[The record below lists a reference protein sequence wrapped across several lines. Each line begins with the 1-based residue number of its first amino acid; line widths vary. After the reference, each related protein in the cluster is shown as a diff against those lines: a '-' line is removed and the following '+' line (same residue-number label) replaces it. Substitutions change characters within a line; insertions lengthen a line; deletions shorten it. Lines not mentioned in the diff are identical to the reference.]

1 MNRERVWAGL
11 DFYGRTA
18 LGYNRPVSDKP
29 NRLSFNDRIGIALS
43 NFLRRISSPRMAL
56 AVFGVIFLAGAA
68 ARIIA
73 APYSATQDMAQFWS
87 FAQLFKEH
95 GLDFYRYASGYEQIN
110 PWQGWGYVYPP
121 IWILILGIAVAAVPG
136 ALAGQLYVDTAWR
149 IAEKAP
155 IIAAD
160 LAIGLILFAAV
171 PGSRWKKTFFAAL
184 WLLNPVAWYQ
194 SGVFG
199 QFDAIAAAF
208 LVGSL
213 VLLERGYDRWAF
225 GVAAL
230 AVMTKQHT
238 LIPIAF
244 MMAVT
249 LRTMPLKRFAANL
262 AIFAGVVAALSLP
275 FVVTGNLVDYA
286 RAVILPGQ
294 APAYQEPMLYTFSG
308 TGAVFTYLHD
318 RYGWDT
324 LSWFNYTTV
333 TLVIAILAGLVLS
346 YVKRLSP
353 LRAMLVGILLF
364 IALFYRINYQYLVVF
379 IPLAILAMA
388 RTTYVSERILG
399 LWLAV
404 FPSVW
409 LWYFTLSF
417 WFIYLTPDYPGAI
430 PLFERLG
437 LNSLTAS
444 DTVYLRIALTIMFL
458 CLAYVVLAFTRWKRP
473 PISSLAVK
481 A

>member
-1 MNRERVWAGL
+1 
-11 DFYGRTA
+11 
-18 LGYNRPVSDKP
+18 VSDTP
-29 NRLSFNDRIGIALS
+29 HTPSFNDRIAIALS
-43 NFLRRISSPRMAL
+43 NLFHRIFSPRAAL
-56 AVFGVIFLAGAA
+56 VAFAVIFLAGAA
-68 ARIIA
+68 VRIIA

-95 GLDFYRYASGYEQIN
+95 GLDFYSYASGYEPIN

-121 IWILILGIAVAAVPG
+121 IWILILGISLAAVPG

-160 LAIGLILFAAV
+160 LAIGVILFAAV
-171 PGSRWKKTFFAAL
+171 PGSRWKKSFFAAL
-184 WLLNPVAWYQ
+184 WLLNPAAWYQ
-194 SGVFG
+194 SAVFG

-208 LVGSL
+208 LIGSL
-213 VLLERGYDRWAF
+213 ILLERGHDRWSFA
-225 GVAAL
+225 VAAL

-238 LIPIAF
+238 LIPITF

-262 AIFAGVVAALSLP
+262 AIFAGVIAAFSLP
-275 FVVTGNLVDYA
+275 FVVTGNLVDYV
-286 RAVILPGQ
+286 RAVFLPGQ

-308 TGAVFTYLHD
+308 TGAAFTYLHD
-318 RYGWDT
+318 RFGWDT
-324 LSWFNYTTV
+324 LNWFNYTTPL
-333 TLVIAILAGLVLS
+333 LVIAIIAGLVLS
-346 YVKRLSP
+346 YVKRLSL
-353 LRAMLVGILLF
+353 LRAMLIGILLF
-364 IALFYRINYQYLVVF
+364 IALFYRINYQYLVIF
-379 IPLAILAMA
+379 IPLAILAVA
-388 RTTYVSERILG
+388 RTTYVSERIIG

-417 WFIYLTPDYPGAI
+417 WFTYLTPDYPGII

-437 LNSLTAS
+437 LNHETAS

-458 CLAYVVLAFTRWKRP
+458 CLAYIILAFTRWKRS
-473 PISSLAVK
+473 PINSQPGPTEVR
-481 A
+481 

>member
-1 MNRERVWAGL
+1 MPEKRIN
-11 DFYGRTA
+11 
-18 LGYNRPVSDKP
+18 P
-29 NRLSFNDRIGIALS
+29 SFNDRIEIAFS
-43 NFLRRISSPRMAL
+43 NFFHRICSPRVAL
-56 AVFGVIFLAGAA
+56 VAFVVVFLAGAA
-68 ARIIA
+68 ARIVA

-95 GLDFYRYASGYEQIN
+95 GLDFYKYYSGYDPIN

-121 IWILILGIAVAAVPG
+121 IWILILVIALAAVPG
-136 ALAGQLYVDTAWR
+136 AMAGQLYVDTAWR

-160 LAIGLILFAAV
+160 LAIGIILFVAI
-171 PGSRWKKTFFAAL
+171 PGSRWKKLFFSAL
-184 WLLNPVAWYQ
+184 WLLNPAAWYQ

-208 LVGSL
+208 LIGSL
-213 VLLERGYDRWAF
+213 VLLERGHDRWAF
-225 GVAAL
+225 GMAAL

-249 LRTMPLKRFAANL
+249 LRTMPLKRFAGNL
-262 AIFAGVVAALSLP
+262 AIFAGIIAAFSLP
-275 FVVTGNLVDYA
+275 FVVTGNIADYA
-286 RAVILPGQ
+286 RAVLLPGQ
-294 APAYQEPMLYTFSG
+294 APAYQEPMVYTFSG
-308 TGAVFTYLHD
+308 SGAAFTYLHD

-324 LSWFNYTTV
+324 LSWFNYNTPV
-333 TLVIAILAGLVLS
+333 LVIAVIAGLVLS
-346 YVKRLSP
+346 YIKRLSP

-364 IALFYRINYQYLVVF
+364 IAIFYRINYQYLLVF

-399 LWLAV
+399 LWLVV
-404 FPSVW
+404 FPTVW
-409 LWYFTLSF
+409 LWYFKVPF
-417 WFIYLTPDYPGAI
+417 WFTYLTPDYPNSV
-430 PLFERLG
+430 PFFERIG
-437 LNSLTAS
+437 LNHEIAS

-458 CLAYVVLAFTRWKRP
+458 CLAYVAFVFIRWKRP
-473 PISSLAVK
+473 PISLPAMDNP
-481 A
+481 ATLR